1 MTMPAID
8 PAAAFLSMKE
18 LNAWYGRAHVVQ
30 DVSFDV
36 QIGEAVAVLGRNGAG
51 KTSTLKA
58 IMGLMPRSSGS
69 VRFADKELS
78 SAPAHARYHAGLAY
92 VPEDRRIVPG
102 LTVRENIRLGL
113 VASDKRRDE
122 AAVIARLAGI
132 FPRLRERI
140 DQIGVS
146 LSGGEQQM
154 LCIAR
159 ALAASPTLVLLDEP
173 SEGVSPLL
181 VDEMYELFQDLK
193 AQGIAMVL
201 VEQEVDRALAIADR
215 VCVLDQGRL
224 VHSTSAEDFRSDAA
238 AQARWCAL

>member
-1 MTMPAID
+1 MTML
-8 PAAAFLSMKE
+8 AANPSDAFLSVKE
-18 LNAWYGRAHVVQ
+18 LNAWYGRAHAVQ
-30 DVSFDV
+30 DISFDV
-36 QIGEAVAVLGRNGAG
+36 QRGEAVAVLGRNGAG

-58 IMGLMPRSSGS
+58 IMGLMPRGSGS

-78 SAPAHARYHAGLAY
+78 GAPAHARYHAGLAY

-102 LTVRENIRLGL
+102 LTVYENICLGL
-113 VASDKRRDE
+113 IASRKRRDE
-122 AAVIARLAGI
+122 AAVISRLGDI

-146 LSGGEQQM
+146 MSGGEQQM
-154 LCIAR
+154 LSIAR
-159 ALAASPTLVLLDEP
+159 ALAAEPALILLDEP

-181 VDEMYELFQDLK
+181 VDEMYELFQSLK
-193 AQGIAMVL
+193 AQGIAMLL

-224 VHSTSAEDFRSDAA
+224 VHSTSAEDFRSDKA